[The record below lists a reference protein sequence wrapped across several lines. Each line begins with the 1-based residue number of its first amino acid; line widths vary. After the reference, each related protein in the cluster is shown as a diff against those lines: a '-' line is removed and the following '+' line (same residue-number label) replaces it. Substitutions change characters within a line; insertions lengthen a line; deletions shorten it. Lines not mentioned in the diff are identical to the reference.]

1 MRKLLNML
9 KKDEN
14 AYSIGRVCALIAFV
28 LWAGLSLKLA
38 LLVETWGN
46 YETLTMG
53 MIALMLVQLGNKA
66 IETKAFKVSSEQLNK
81 TTKM

>member
-66 IETKAFKVSSEQLNK
+66 IETRAFKISSEEVNK
-81 TTKM
+81 ITKI

>member
-1 MRKLLNML
+1 MKKLLNML

-14 AYSIGRVCALIAFV
+14 AYSIGRVCALVAFV

-38 LLVETWGN
+38 LRVETWGN

-66 IETKAFKVSSEQLNK
+66 IETRAFKISSEEVNK
-81 TTKM
+81 TTKI

>member
-1 MRKLLNML
+1 MRKIINML

-66 IETKAFKVSSEQLNK
+66 IETRAFKVSSEEVNK

>member
-1 MRKLLNML
+1 MKKLLNML

-14 AYSIGRVCALIAFV
+14 AYSIGRVCAIIAFV
-28 LWAGLSLKLA
+28 LWTGLSLKLA
-38 LLVETWGN
+38 LRVETWGN

-66 IETKAFKVSSEQLNK
+66 IETRAFKI
-81 TTKM
+81 TKEE

>member
-1 MRKLLNML
+1 ML

-66 IETKAFKVSSEQLNK
+66 IETRAFKVSSEQLNK

>member
-66 IETKAFKVSSEQLNK
+66 IETRAFKISSEEVKLK
-81 TTKM
+81 E

>member
-14 AYSIGRVCALIAFV
+14 AYSIGRVCALIAFI
-28 LWAGLSLKLA
+28 LWTGLSLKLA
-38 LLVETWGN
+38 LRVETWGN

-66 IETKAFKVSSEQLNK
+66 IETRAFKISKDE
-81 TTKM
+81 

>member
-66 IETKAFKVSSEQLNK
+66 IETRAFKVSSEEVNK

>member
-1 MRKLLNML
+1 MKKLLNML

-14 AYSIGRVCALIAFV
+14 AYSIGRVCALVTFV
-28 LWAGLSLKLA
+28 LWTGLSLKLA
-38 LLVETWGN
+38 LRVETWGN

-66 IETKAFKVSSEQLNK
+66 IETRTFKISKEEVNK

>member
-1 MRKLLNML
+1 MCKILNML

-14 AYSIGRVCALIAFV
+14 AYSVGRVCALIAFL

-38 LLVETWGN
+38 LRVETWGN
-46 YETLTMG
+46 YETLTVG

-66 IETKAFKVSSEQLNK
+66 IETRAFKITKSE
-81 TTKM
+81 

>member
-66 IETKAFKVSSEQLNK
+66 IETRAFKVNSEERNNDY
-81 TTKM
+81 

>member
-1 MRKLLNML
+1 MKKLLNML

-14 AYSIGRVCALIAFV
+14 AYSIGRVCAIIAFV

-38 LLVETWGN
+38 LSVETWGN

-66 IETKAFKVSSEQLNK
+66 IETRAFKISSKEVNK
-81 TTKM
+81 TSEM

>member
-1 MRKLLNML
+1 MKKLLNML

-14 AYSIGRVCALIAFV
+14 AYSIGRVCAIIAFV
-28 LWAGLSLKLA
+28 LWSGLSLKLA
-38 LLVETWGN
+38 LCVETWGN

-66 IETKAFKVSSEQLNK
+66 IETRAFKVNSDK
-81 TTKM
+81 

>member
-1 MRKLLNML
+1 MKKLLNML

-38 LLVETWGN
+38 LRVETWGN
-46 YETLTMG
+46 YETFTMG

-66 IETKAFKVSSEQLNK
+66 IETRVFKISKDE
-81 TTKM
+81 

>member
-9 KKDEN
+9 KKDEE

-38 LLVETWGN
+38 LRVETWGN

-66 IETKAFKVSSEQLNK
+66 IETKAFKVNSDK
-81 TTKM
+81 

>member
-1 MRKLLNML
+1 MKKLLNML

-38 LLVETWGN
+38 LRVETWGN

-66 IETKAFKVSSEQLNK
+66 IETRAFKISSKEVNK
-81 TTKM
+81 TSEM

>member
-66 IETKAFKVSSEQLNK
+66 IETRAFKITNEELNK